1 MSLVRGES
9 KLRYEGPKT
18 FFLRLGSPA
27 FLRVCM
33 TAPPRHPALS
43 GGLDPLMLV
52 PRISKPVVL
61 RIKEEAMSLSKF
73 ALFSVAVAVS
83 TLFVS
88 FVAILLSY
96 VGVSRPC
103 CLMES
108 YPY

>member
-18 FFLRLGSPA
+18 FFLRLGPPA

-33 TAPPRHPALS
+33 NAPPPALS

-83 TLFVS
+83 TLFVP

-108 YPY
+108 YPN